1 MRRRDR
7 GTRIQKSCLLHLPVA
22 GLACAGAAVGSGRS
36 ALPDILQQGGSP
48 VDAAIA
54 ALICTS
60 VLNPQSMGLGGGV
73 IFTIY
78 NASTGMVEVINA
90 RETAPLHFSGDLLK
104 HCPNPFNL
112 GKKGVQWIG
121 VPGELRGY
129 EEAHKRHGR
138 LTWKSLFEPTI
149 KLLTPGVQIPVV
161 LSQFLNH
168 PKLQMAVKSRHQLFC
183 DKQGNVLTERD
194 TLHWSS
200 LVETLKAVAEKGAS
214 EFYTGKVAT
223 KLVEDIKNEN
233 GSLTMLDL
241 RNYTVKVGKPLSV
254 TLGEYTMYSAPP
266 PAGAAVL
273 FFILN
278 VLKGFNF
285 TKESMNTNNGRIET
299 YHRIAEAL
307 KFGNGQKPKLDDP
320 QFSQFTK
327 VGASWTFPDTGE
339 RRIDASGNHTLS
351 YYNLTQPAMLSFGT
365 SHVSVLAE
373 DGSAVSVT
381 STINHPFG
389 SMMYSPSTGI
399 ILNNELTDFCNKK
412 PGSQVSP
419 GERPPSAMSPII
431 LVSKDKQKTL
441 VIGGS
446 GGDQI
451 IPATALVSALHCSN
465 TFPPFCLGVGT
476 GSWPQYLLSVLSAE
490 LILLQAIMNKLWFG
504 YDLEHA
510 IAAPILHVKGN
521 KLLLPKG
528 FDEVRSSSCG
538 LFSRPSSPGFVG

>member
-1 MRRRDR
+1 FL
-7 GTRIQKSCLLHLPVA
+7 S
-22 GLACAGAAVGSGRS
+22 
-36 ALPDILQQGGSP
+36 
-48 VDAAIA
+48 
-54 ALICTS
+54 
-60 VLNPQSMGLGGGV
+60 
-73 IFTIY
+73 
-78 NASTGMVEVINA
+78 E
-90 RETAPLHFSGDLLK
+90 ELLK
-104 HCPNPFNL
+104 ESH
-112 GKKGVQWIG
+112 
-121 VPGELRGY
+121 
-129 EEAHKRHGR
+129 
-138 LTWKSLFEPTI
+138 
-149 KLLTPGVQIPVV
+149 
-161 LSQFLNH
+161 
-168 PKLQMAVKSRHQLFC
+168 
-183 DKQGNVLTERD
+183 
-194 TLHWSS
+194 
-200 LVETLKAVAEKGAS
+200 
-214 EFYTGKVAT
+214 
-223 KLVEDIKNEN
+223 

-320 QFSQFTK
+320 QFSHPPLLQRSS
-327 VGASWTFPDTGE
+327 GR

-419 GERPPSAMSPII
+419 GNFFTSTAPSGPWIRPPSAMSPII

-451 IPATALVSALHCSN
+451 IPATAL
-465 TFPPFCLGVGT
+465 
-476 GSWPQYLLSVLSAE
+476 
-490 LILLQAIMNKLWFG
+490 AIMNKLWFG

-510 IAAPILHVKGN
+510 IAAPILHFKAYLICSFSLQDIKN
-521 KLLLPKG
+521 
-528 FDEVRSSSCG
+528 G
-538 LFSRPSSPGFVG
+538 LAARRHTFGDVVYFLNVVQGVSKEGKCIVAYSDKRKMGKASGY

>member
-1 MRRRDR
+1 FL
-7 GTRIQKSCLLHLPVA
+7 S
-22 GLACAGAAVGSGRS
+22 
-36 ALPDILQQGGSP
+36 
-48 VDAAIA
+48 
-54 ALICTS
+54 
-60 VLNPQSMGLGGGV
+60 
-73 IFTIY
+73 
-78 NASTGMVEVINA
+78 E
-90 RETAPLHFSGDLLK
+90 ELLK
-104 HCPNPFNL
+104 ESH
-112 GKKGVQWIG
+112 
-121 VPGELRGY
+121 
-129 EEAHKRHGR
+129 
-138 LTWKSLFEPTI
+138 
-149 KLLTPGVQIPVV
+149 
-161 LSQFLNH
+161 
-168 PKLQMAVKSRHQLFC
+168 
-183 DKQGNVLTERD
+183 
-194 TLHWSS
+194 
-200 LVETLKAVAEKGAS
+200 
-214 EFYTGKVAT
+214 
-223 KLVEDIKNEN
+223 

-320 QFSQFTK
+320 QFSHPPLLQRSS
-327 VGASWTFPDTGE
+327 GR

-419 GERPPSAMSPII
+419 GNSSPWASSGSPGILLGLWVNIINFPSSLGERPPSAMSPII

-451 IPATALVSALHCSN
+451 IPATAL
-465 TFPPFCLGVGT
+465 
-476 GSWPQYLLSVLSAE
+476 
-490 LILLQAIMNKLWFG
+490 AIMNKLWFG